1 MRKETWIKLAAMAL
15 LFEVSAISAAEQK
28 YSDGRPAATLR
39 MDAKDHGIVLRY
51 GDGPDKCDYLGARD
65 VWVYEDKGTYYMH
78 YDAAGPTGW
87 LCSLATSKDMLKW
100 EKKGRIL
107 IPSFPYLTM
116 KAKGKGPAGPWIKQK
131 PGRPVDG

>member
-1 MRKETWIKLAAMAL
+1 MKKATWIKLAAMAL
-15 LFEVSAISAAEQK
+15 LFDVSAVSAAEQK
-28 YSDGRPAATLR
+28 YSDGRPAATLH

-87 LCSLATSKDMLKW
+87 LCSLATSKALRS
-100 EKKGRIL
+100 G
-107 IPSFPYLTM
+107 
-116 KAKGKGPAGPWIKQK
+116 GGQG
-131 PGRPVDG
+131 